1 MIICAGKIETFNF
14 ATPVGIGLTD
24 VSINL
29 TKLCMETKPE
39 FLLFIGSAGSYGEK
53 KIFEIIESRS
63 ACNIE
68 NSFLEGDSYTPIDN
82 LITAA
87 DPSQLHLPHV
97 SRETRQADDNSLS
110 SVVLKPE
117 RWSEATREG
126 RGTRQADDNSLSSV
140 VLKPE
145 RWSEATREGRETLVN
160 CSNYITSNSR
170 YAKQYLEKNIHLE
183 NMEFYAVLKV
193 AEKFGIPAGGV
204 FVVTNYC
211 DENAHEAFKKNHKE
225 AMQRLAAYMNAKNKE
240 LRI

>member
-68 NSFLEGDSYTPIDN
+68 NSFLDGDSYTPIDN

-97 SRETRQADDNSLS
+97 SRE
-110 SVVLKPE
+110 
-117 RWSEATREG
+117 
-126 RGTRQADDNSLSSV
+126 TRQADDNSLSSV

>member
-1 MIICAGKIETFNF
+1 MIICAGKIETFHF
-14 ATPVGIGLTD
+14 ATPVGIGMTD

-29 TKLCMETKPE
+29 TRLCIEKRPE

-68 NSFLEGDSYTPIDN
+68 NSFLDAHSYTPIDN
-82 LITAA
+82 VVSAA
-87 DPSQLHLPHV
+87 EDV

-126 RGTRQADDNSLSSV
+126 RGT
-140 VLKPE
+140 
-145 RWSEATREGRETLVN
+145 LVN
-160 CSNYITSNSR
+160 CSNYITANSR
-170 YAKQYLEKNIHLE
+170 YAKEYLKKNIHLE

-211 DENAHEAFKKNHKE
+211 DEHAHETFKKNHKE
-225 AMQRLAAYMNAKNKE
+225 ATQRLAAYMNHKNKE